1 MFRNFS
7 LRARLSLL
15 LGGVTVAGL
24 AFGVGLLILHASA
37 RVSAEAEGATRLA
50 RELVTATLPRLES
63 APHPKAEVAELLADV
78 RRLRHVHI
86 NIEGEAAPPAKERRA
101 PEWFTALVFRAPAPA
116 HIVSS
121 LGAIDIAADPADEI
135 AEIWQEIVWL
145 AIGAAGVAAL
155 AFALVSY
162 VVSRTLEPIGGLSEA
177 LRRIERGDYETRAP
191 ADGSPELVVIA
202 ERINSLAAT
211 LSRLDTENRQLVRRM
226 INVQDEER
234 RDIARDLHDEI
245 GPFLFAVRA
254 GVGAL
259 ARKLSAPGAEP
270 EALAVECARID
281 TQVAALQEVNRRI
294 LGRLRP
300 AALEEMGLADALE
313 ALARG
318 WRETRP
324 DIVLDLALDG
334 ARDAMD
340 EATALTA
347 YRVAQEGLTN
357 AFRHS
362 GARRISLQVT
372 HREDRL
378 CIEVADDGA
387 GLAAPTSD
395 GLGMRGMRERVEAQ
409 GGALMA
415 MNGPD
420 GGARLIAE
428 LPHQSSR
435 GADLIPRPKAAI

>member
-1 MFRNFS
+1 MFRNLS

-24 AFGVGLLILHASA
+24 AFGVGLLILHAGA

-50 RELVTATLPRLES
+50 RELVTATLPRLET
-63 APHPKAEVAELLADV
+63 APDPKSEVDELLADV
-78 RRLRHVHI
+78 RRLRHVRI
-86 NIEGEAAPPAKERRA
+86 TIEGAAAAPAKERRA
-101 PEWFTALVFRAPAPA
+101 PEWFTALVFRAPAPV
-116 HIVSS
+116 HIPSR

-162 VVSRTLEPIGGLSEA
+162 AVSRTLQPIGGLSEA

-191 ADGSPELVVIA
+191 ADGSPELVAIA

-211 LSRLDTENRQLVRRM
+211 LARLDAENRQLVRRM
-226 INVQDEER
+226 IHVQDEER

-254 GVGAL
+254 GVGGL
-259 ARKLSAPGAEP
+259 ARKLSAPDASP
-270 EALAVECARID
+270 AALAADCLRID
-281 TQVAALQEVNRRI
+281 AQVAALQEMNRRI

-318 WRETRP
+318 WRETHP
-324 DIVLDLALDG
+324 DIALDLSLDG
-334 ARDAMD
+334 AREPMD
-340 EATALTA
+340 EDTALTA

-357 AFRHS
+357 AYRHS
-362 GARRISLQVT
+362 GARRIGLRAT
-372 HREDRL
+372 RRDDRL
-378 CIEVADDGA
+378 CIEVTDDGA
-387 GLAAPTSD
+387 GLAAQTD
-395 GLGMRGMRERVEAQ
+395 NGLGLRGMRERVEAQ
-409 GGALMA
+409 GGALIVS
-415 MNGPD
+415 NGLE
-420 GGARLIAE
+420 GGARLVAE
-428 LPHQSSR
+428 LSLRSPY
-435 GADLIPRPKAAI
+435 AA

>member
-1 MFRNFS
+1 MFRSLS

-15 LGGVTVAGL
+15 LGGVTVTGL
-24 AFGVGLLILHASA
+24 AFGVGLLILHAGA

-50 RELVTATLPRLES
+50 RELVTATLPRLET
-63 APHPKAEVAELLADV
+63 APDQKAEVEELLADV
-78 RRLRHVHI
+78 RRLRHVRI
-86 NIEGEAAPPAKERRA
+86 TIEGEAAAPAKERRA
-101 PEWFTALVFRAPAPA
+101 PEWFTALVFRTPAPE
-116 HIVSS
+116 HIPSP

-135 AEIWQEIVWL
+135 AEIWQEIIWL
-145 AIGAAGVAAL
+145 AIGAAGVSAL

-162 VVSRTLEPIGGLSEA
+162 AVIRTLEPIGGLSEA
-177 LRRIERGDYETRAP
+177 LRRIERGDYATRAP

-202 ERINSLAAT
+202 ERINSLAVT
-211 LSRLDTENRQLVRRM
+211 LAHLDAENRQLVRRM
-226 INVQDEER
+226 IHVQDEER

-245 GPFLFAVRA
+245 GPFLFTVRA

-259 ARKLSAPGAEP
+259 ARKLSASGAKP
-270 EALAVECARID
+270 EALTAECTRLD

-324 DIVLDLALDG
+324 DIALDLSLDG
-334 ARDAMD
+334 AREAMD

-362 GARRISLQVT
+362 GARRISLRVT
-372 HREDRL
+372 RRDGRL
-378 CIEVADDGA
+378 RIEVADDGA
-387 GLAAPTSD
+387 GLAAQTND
-395 GLGMRGMRERVEAQ
+395 GLGLRGMRERVEAQ
-409 GGALMA
+409 GGALTVS
-415 MNGPD
+415 NGPE

-428 LPHQSSR
+428 LSLCSP
-435 GADLIPRPKAAI
+435 PVP

>member
-1 MFRNFS
+1 MFRSLS
-7 LRARLSLL
+7 LRARLLLL
-15 LGGVTVAGL
+15 LGGVTVAGF
-24 AFGVGLLILHASA
+24 AFGVGLLILHAGA

-50 RELVTATLPRLES
+50 RELVTASLPRLEK
-63 APHPKAEVAELLADV
+63 AADPRAEVAQLLADV
-78 RRLRHVHI
+78 RRLRHVRI
-86 NIEGEAAPPAKERRA
+86 AIAGEAAPPAKERRA
-101 PEWFTALVFRAPAPA
+101 PEWFSSLVFRAPAPA
-116 HIVSS
+116 HIAST

-162 VVSRTLEPIGGLSEA
+162 AVSRTLDPIGGLSEA
-177 LRRIERGDYETRAP
+177 LARIERGDYATRAP
-191 ADGSPELVVIA
+191 ADGSPELVAIA

-211 LSRLDTENRQLVRRM
+211 LARLDTENRRLVRQM
-226 INVQDEER
+226 ITVQDEER

-259 ARKLSAPGAEP
+259 ARKLAIP
-270 EALAVECARID
+270 EENPRTLTAECARID
-281 TQVAALQEVNRRI
+281 AQVAALQEVNRRI

-324 DIVLDLALDG
+324 DIALDLALDG
-334 ARDAMD
+334 ARDTLD

-362 GARRISLQVT
+362 GATRISLRIMRRQ
-372 HREDRL
+372 DRL
-378 CIEVADDGA
+378 CVEVADDGV
-387 GLAAPTSD
+387 GLATPISD

-409 GGALMA
+409 GGALVA
-415 MNGPD
+415 SND
-420 GGARLIAE
+420 AQGGARLVAE
-428 LPHQSSR
+428 LPLLS
-435 GADLIPRPKAAI
+435 PERP